1 MPSTVTQT
9 QLQASLKQGVLA
21 PLYLVVGEDDLLRDT
36 ALSAL
41 KVAVLGEGGDTFNCD
56 VFYGDEASGSDIVAC
71 ASEVAVFAPR
81 RLVVVKGADKL
92 PARECEALLPY
103 LQMPNDTTT
112 VLFIAPKM
120 DGRLK
125 FTQALARV
133 AVSVDCSTPSDAQL
147 TPWLKQDAERVGV
160 RLSDDALH
168 MLKEACGG
176 SLYSVR
182 RELEKLAAYVP
193 SERAATVNDVEALRG
208 IEPGAS
214 VFDLAMAIGE
224 RNRGRVL
231 SILAR
236 NLEAGEAPLRMLG
249 SLAWQYRRLWKVK
262 DLLEQGGRESEAAR
276 MLRMDPYR
284 IRAYVGQFSESHLS
298 DALRRFLE
306 VDAKLKGGS
315 GGKPARIFEQLLLR
329 LCDRAQGERRA
340 SSPGAPSSGETTRT
354 KPLSNIRT
362 VTSGKRSKN

>member
-1 MPSTVTQT
+1 MPSTITYI
-9 QLQASLKQGVLA
+9 QLQASLKQGVCA

-36 ALSAL
+36 ALAAL
-41 KVAVLGEGGDTFNCD
+41 KAAVLGEGGDTFNSD
-56 VFYGDEASGSDIVAC
+56 IFYGDEAGGADIVAC
-71 ASEVAVFAPR
+71 ASEVAVFASR
-81 RLVVVKGADKL
+81 RLVVVKAADKL

-103 LQMPNDTTT
+103 LQAPNDTTT

-133 AVSVDCSTPSDAQL
+133 AVSVDCSPPSEAQL
-147 TPWLKQDAERVGV
+147 IPWLKQDAERVRL
-160 RLSDDALH
+160 RLSDEAFH

-193 SERAATVNDVEALRG
+193 SERTVTASDVETLRG

-214 VFDLAMAIGE
+214 VFDLAMAIGV
-224 RNRGRVL
+224 RDRGRVL
-231 SILAR
+231 GILAR

-249 SLAWQYRRLWKVK
+249 SLAWQYRRLWKAK
-262 DLLEQGGRESEAAR
+262 EFLKEDGREAEAAR
-276 MLRMDPYR
+276 TLRMDPYKV
-284 IRAYVGQFSESHLS
+284 RAYLGQFTETHLN
-298 DALRRFLE
+298 DALRWFLE

-329 LCDRAQGERRA
+329 LCDRAQAERR
-340 SSPGAPSSGETTRT
+340 SLSPSAPPSREAART
-354 KPLSNIRT
+354 KPLSNVRT
-362 VTSGKRSKN
+362 ITSGKRSKN